1 MNAKRFN
8 ELLIYAIL
16 LTLIA
21 MVLHRYLPEK
31 RLKLTGNPDIFHFL
45 WSTNNKNQ
53 QPIGYWIDEPKL
65 IWGCN
70 VEEPMGE
77 YKACSVNL
85 NVTSNEKGMDFSVY
99 EKMLISIDYR
109 GNNNRMRIFL
119 RNSNPRYTRTDDANT
134 AKFQAIQLHTKDLEK
149 TVPVDLTEFTVA
161 DWWIGQYDIS
171 REDSGRDL
179 SNIIT
184 VGFDFENFNSPGT
197 HQIYIKEVVLVGEW
211 ISAAN
216 WYLMILSAWLI
227 GIFVYALNQLRL
239 LKRQTE
245 EDNQR
250 IYQLALQNTK
260 LEQQSNEFR
269 RLSTVDPLTQCF
281 NRFGVHQIISKLES
295 TEFDSYSPRYSLI
308 MIDIDYFKRI
318 NDRRGHDTGDRVLQM
333 ISEIVQT
340 RIRKSD
346 YLGRWGGEEF
356 IVILPNT
363 RKEFSLALAEKLRLI
378 IYDTVFE
385 PDNPL
390 SVTASFGVA
399 QQEPGEDFA
408 SAFKRVDMA
417 LYCAKNQGRNCCVM
431 AKDSKENPQ

>member
-161 DWWIGQYDIS
+161 DWWIGQYDIP

-197 HQIYIKEVVLVGEW
+197 HQIYIK
-211 ISAAN
+211 
-216 WYLMILSAWLI
+216 
-227 GIFVYALNQLRL
+227 
-239 LKRQTE
+239 
-245 EDNQR
+245 
-250 IYQLALQNTK
+250 
-260 LEQQSNEFR
+260 
-269 RLSTVDPLTQCF
+269 
-281 NRFGVHQIISKLES
+281 
-295 TEFDSYSPRYSLI
+295 
-308 MIDIDYFKRI
+308 
-318 NDRRGHDTGDRVLQM
+318 
-333 ISEIVQT
+333 
-340 RIRKSD
+340 
-346 YLGRWGGEEF
+346 
-356 IVILPNT
+356 
-363 RKEFSLALAEKLRLI
+363 
-378 IYDTVFE
+378 
-385 PDNPL
+385 
-390 SVTASFGVA
+390 
-399 QQEPGEDFA
+399 
-408 SAFKRVDMA
+408 
-417 LYCAKNQGRNCCVM
+417 
-431 AKDSKENPQ
+431 

>member
-21 MVLHRYLPEK
+21 MVLHRYVPEK
-31 RLKLTGNPDIFHFL
+31 RLKLTGNPDIFYFL

-53 QPIGYWIDEPKL
+53 QTIGYWIDEPRL

-70 VEEPMGE
+70 VEEPMSE

-85 NVTSNEKGMDFSVY
+85 NIKSDERGMDFSAY
-99 EKMLISIDYR
+99 KQMRISIDYR

-119 RNSNPRYTRTDDANT
+119 RNSHPNYTRADDANT
-134 AKFQAIQLHTKDLEK
+134 AKFQAIHLHTKDMTEAVL
-149 TVPVDLTEFTVA
+149 VDLNEFTVA
-161 DWWIGQYDIS
+161 DWWIGQYDIP

-179 SNIIT
+179 SNVIS
-184 VGFDFENFNSPGT
+184 VGFDFENFDTPGV
-197 HQIYIKEVVLVGEW
+197 HQIYIKEVELIGER

-216 WYLMILSAWLI
+216 WYLVILSAWLI
-227 GIFVYALNQLRL
+227 GIFLYALNQLRL
-239 LKRQTE
+239 LKRQTA

-308 MIDIDYFKRI
+308 MIDIDYFKRV
-318 NDRRGHDTGDRVLQM
+318 NDRRGHDTGDRVLQL

-340 RIRKSD
+340 RVRKVD
-346 YLGRWGGEEF
+346 YCGRWGGEEF

-399 QQEPGEDFA
+399 QQEPNEDFA
-408 SAFKRVDMA
+408 STFKRVDSA
-417 LYCAKNQGRNCCVM
+417 LYTAKNQGRNCCVL
-431 AKDSKENPQ
+431 AKDEKENPQ

>member
-1 MNAKRFN
+1 
-8 ELLIYAIL
+8 
-16 LTLIA
+16 
-21 MVLHRYLPEK
+21 
-31 RLKLTGNPDIFHFL
+31 
-45 WSTNNKNQ
+45 
-53 QPIGYWIDEPKL
+53 
-65 IWGCN
+65 
-70 VEEPMGE
+70 
-77 YKACSVNL
+77 
-85 NVTSNEKGMDFSVY
+85 
-99 EKMLISIDYR
+99 
-109 GNNNRMRIFL
+109 
-119 RNSNPRYTRTDDANT
+119 
-134 AKFQAIQLHTKDLEK
+134 
-149 TVPVDLTEFTVA
+149 
-161 DWWIGQYDIS
+161 
-171 REDSGRDL
+171 
-179 SNIIT
+179 
-184 VGFDFENFNSPGT
+184 
-197 HQIYIKEVVLVGEW
+197 
-211 ISAAN
+211 
-216 WYLMILSAWLI
+216 MILSAWLI

>member
-1 MNAKRFN
+1 MNAKQFN
-8 ELLIYAIL
+8 VLLIYAIL

-31 RLKLTGNPDIFHFL
+31 RLKLTGNPDIFYYL

-53 QPIGYWIDEPKL
+53 QPIGYWVDEPRI

-70 VEEPMGE
+70 VEELTNE
-77 YKACSVNL
+77 YRACSVNL
-85 NVTSNEKGMDFSVY
+85 NVKSDEKGMDFSVY
-99 EKMLISIDYR
+99 NQMRISIDYR
-109 GNNNRMRIFL
+109 GNNNRIRIFL
-119 RNSNPRYTRTDDANT
+119 RNSHPHYTRADDANT
-134 AKFQAIQLHTKDLEK
+134 AKFQAIHLHTKDLTQ
-149 TVPVDLTEFTVA
+149 TVSVDLNDFTVA
-161 DWWIGQYDIS
+161 DWWIGQYDIP
-171 REDSGRDL
+171 RADSGRDL
-179 SNIIT
+179 SNIIS
-184 VGFDFENFNSPGT
+184 VGFDFENFDVPGV
-197 HQIYIKEVVLVGEW
+197 HQIYIKEVELVGELV
-211 ISAAN
+211 SAAN
-216 WYLMILSAWLI
+216 WYLGILSAWLI
-227 GIFVYALNQLRL
+227 GIFLYALNQLRL
-239 LKRQTE
+239 LRRQTI

-308 MIDIDYFKRI
+308 MIDIDYFKRV
-318 NDRRGHDTGDRVLQM
+318 NDRRGHDTGDRVLQL

-340 RIRKSD
+340 RIRKVD
-346 YLGRWGGEEF
+346 YCGRWGGEEF

-390 SVTASFGVA
+390 SVTASFGIA
-399 QQEPGEDFA
+399 QQEPNEDFA
-408 SAFKRVDMA
+408 STFKRVDRA
-417 LYCAKNQGRNCCVM
+417 LYVAKNQGRNCCVL
-431 AKDSKENPQ
+431 ASEETEISQ

>member
-31 RLKLTGNPDIFHFL
+31 RLKLTGNPNIFNYM
-45 WSTNNKNQ
+45 WSTNNANQ

-65 IWGCN
+65 VWGCN
-70 VEEPMGE
+70 VEGPMGE
-77 YKACSVNL
+77 YKACSVNM
-85 NVTSNEKGMDFSVY
+85 NVISNEKGMDFSVY

-119 RNSNPRYTRTDDANT
+119 RNSNPHYTRADDSNT
-134 AKFQAIQLHTKDLEK
+134 AKFHAILLHTKDLQQ
-149 TVPVDLTEFTVA
+149 TVSVDLTEFTVA

-197 HQIYIKEVVLVGEW
+197 HQIYIKEVVLVGER

-333 ISEIVQT
+333 IGEIVQT

-431 AKDSKENPQ
+431 AKDSKANPQ